1 MATSWELACAA
12 WACIAGI
19 HFFRR
24 RGLNV
29 ASTPSLAVPPEPLT
43 DLTDWDWQVDAELP
57 VPRLPFAVAPGNA
70 EAKELELAPQSPSV
84 STDIGDD
91 LRIPA
96 QASMMEGLRLLLLH
110 HLRDP
115 LSPQQMELLE
125 RHVAHLASYAEKLV
139 NLLHRMRLKT
149 QARLTLKDEDLL
161 DIYRSAQDEAQHGLP
176 IGPVREVAGAKGA
189 KLRTPRAPCDPGAE
203 F

>member
-57 VPRLPFAVAPGNA
+57 VPRLPFAVAP
-70 EAKELELAPQSPSV
+70 QSPSV

-91 LRIPA
+91 LRVPA
-96 QASMMEGLRLLLLH
+96 QASMMEGIRLLLLH

-161 DIYRSAQDEAQHGLP
+161 DIYRSTQDEAQHGLP
-176 IGPVREVAGAKGA
+176 IGPVRKVAGAKGA